1 MRRQAKDLI
10 DAERREILDTLYTAA
25 GTTNGREEAR
35 AFLRD
40 LLTESERIMLGRR
53 IQIARALLAGAT
65 HDEVVASFKVGKDT
79 TMRIARWLEEKMP
92 GYKNVIADMDRE
104 FEKRQDKIEI
114 ARDPFSFKA
123 LKKKYPLHF
132 LLFPAGKKK

>member
-1 MRRQAKDLI
+1 MRRQAKDLT
-10 DAERREILDTLYTAA
+10 DDERRDTLDALYTAV
-25 GTTNGREEAR
+25 GTVNGRDEAK

-65 HDEVVASFKVGKDT
+65 HDEVVASFQVGKDT

-92 GYKNVIADMDRE
+92 GYKKVIADMDKE
-104 FEKRQDKIEI
+104 FKKRQDKIEI

-132 LLFPAGKKK
+132 LLFPGGKS